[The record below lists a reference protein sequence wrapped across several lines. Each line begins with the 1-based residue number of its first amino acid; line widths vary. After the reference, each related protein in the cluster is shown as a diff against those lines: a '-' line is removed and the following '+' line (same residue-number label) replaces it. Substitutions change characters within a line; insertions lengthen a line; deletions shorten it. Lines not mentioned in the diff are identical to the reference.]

1 MKLCDKAFKLLFVLG
16 LVFCAISQISVIQC
30 DNITNFNGDSSLPNE
45 IENIQSTSTTMG
57 KLRKPKYDWK
67 ELFVPSFLIKT
78 VSEFNDKL
86 MNTVFNRRNDT
97 NFSNNAVSEFP
108 STDSNFNKET
118 ENSTKKPAKASSDQS
133 SENCNKSLDELILL
147 VQSKLN

>member
-30 DNITNFNGDSSLPNE
+30 DNIANLNDDSSLLIK
-45 IENIQSTSTTMG
+45 IENKQSTSTTKG
-57 KLRKPKYDWK
+57 KLNSK
-67 ELFVPSFLIKT
+67 
-78 VSEFNDKL
+78 FNDML
-86 MNTVFNRRNDT
+86 MNMEVNKKNDT
-97 NFSNNAVSEFP
+97 NSSNNAVSEFP